1 MHRASSS
8 PASPPGKYTRRAPS
22 SATSSSRASRWRR
35 WWESWSACRPT
46 SLPAWCRS
54 KRSRAF
60 HPLPGPEAPGR
71 LLGRPKTWCAA
82 ALRLDSQN
90 RLRYAAVHKRSGSWR
105 LARTTEQPMSENKTQ
120 QVTNAVEKVI
130 SEQAS
135 RLESA
140 VSEMNKLQSKGL
152 EQVNA
157 LVENVSRAAK
167 EQIAF
172 AEQMGGE
179 CRKLVLAATKNATEL
194 FAPKA

>member
-1 MHRASSS
+1 
-8 PASPPGKYTRRAPS
+8 
-22 SATSSSRASRWRR
+22 
-35 WWESWSACRPT
+35 
-46 SLPAWCRS
+46 
-54 KRSRAF
+54 
-60 HPLPGPEAPGR
+60 
-71 LLGRPKTWCAA
+71 
-82 ALRLDSQN
+82 
-90 RLRYAAVHKRSGSWR
+90 
-105 LARTTEQPMSENKTQ
+105 MSENKTQ

-135 RLESA
+135 RFETA
-140 VSEMNKLQSKGL
+140 MSEMNKLQSKGL

-179 CRKLVLAATKNATEL
+179 WRKLVLAATKNATEL

>member
-1 MHRASSS
+1 
-8 PASPPGKYTRRAPS
+8 
-22 SATSSSRASRWRR
+22 
-35 WWESWSACRPT
+35 
-46 SLPAWCRS
+46 
-54 KRSRAF
+54 
-60 HPLPGPEAPGR
+60 
-71 LLGRPKTWCAA
+71 
-82 ALRLDSQN
+82 
-90 RLRYAAVHKRSGSWR
+90 
-105 LARTTEQPMSENKTQ
+105 MSENKTQ

-172 AEQMGGE
+172 AEQMGSE
-179 CRKLVLAATKNATEL
+179 WRKLVLAATRNATEL

>member
-1 MHRASSS
+1 
-8 PASPPGKYTRRAPS
+8 
-22 SATSSSRASRWRR
+22 
-35 WWESWSACRPT
+35 
-46 SLPAWCRS
+46 
-54 KRSRAF
+54 
-60 HPLPGPEAPGR
+60 
-71 LLGRPKTWCAA
+71 
-82 ALRLDSQN
+82 
-90 RLRYAAVHKRSGSWR
+90 
-105 LARTTEQPMSENKTQ
+105 MSENKTQ

-179 CRKLVLAATKNATEL
+179 WRKLVLAATKNATEL